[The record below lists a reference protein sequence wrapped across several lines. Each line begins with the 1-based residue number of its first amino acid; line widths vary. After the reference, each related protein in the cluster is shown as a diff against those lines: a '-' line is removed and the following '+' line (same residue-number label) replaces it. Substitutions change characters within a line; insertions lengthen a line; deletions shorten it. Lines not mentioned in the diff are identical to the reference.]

1 METINGEYI
10 EIQNPGGHPWS
21 VIISQKMKKATL
33 GTGCQDWFNSCVV
46 TGCIC
51 AAVVKCMCI

>member
-21 VIISQKMKKATL
+21 VKISQKMKKATL
-33 GTGCQDWFNSCVV
+33 GTGCQDWFNSCV
-46 TGCIC
+46 
-51 AAVVKCMCI
+51 